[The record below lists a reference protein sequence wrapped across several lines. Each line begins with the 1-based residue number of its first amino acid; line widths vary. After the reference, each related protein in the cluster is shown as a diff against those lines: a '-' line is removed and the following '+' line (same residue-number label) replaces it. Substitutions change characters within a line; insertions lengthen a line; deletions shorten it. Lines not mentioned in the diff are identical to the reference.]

1 MLMELLTKRLVIR
14 RWEEEDYP
22 AFERTLNEVQKTCM
36 GSGRAFFDW
45 IRSQYDAMDIVNGL
59 ISMGIFDK
67 TTGELYGTVGA
78 GRHDDLGEPEIFY
91 NLLPEHRGHGYATQA
106 AKAVTAWAVETYDLP
121 YIIGTAGVDNVP
133 SHRVL
138 ERCGYEF
145 IDVRSLLVHVTGERY
160 DFRYYRYYAKK

>member
-1 MLMELLTKRLVIR
+1 MELSTKRLTIR
-14 RWEEEDYP
+14 LWEEDDYP
-22 AFERTLNEVQKTCM
+22 GFERTLNDVQKTCM

-45 IRSQYDAMDIVNGL
+45 IRSQYGAMDVRNGL
-59 ISMGIFDK
+59 ISMGIFDQ

-78 GRHDDLGEPEIFY
+78 GRHDDLGETEIFY
-91 NLLPEHRGHGYATQA
+91 SLLPEHRGHGYATEA
-106 AKAVTAWAVETYDLP
+106 AKAVTAWAAETYDLP
-121 YIIGTAGVDNVP
+121 YIIGTAGADNVP

-145 IDVRSLLVHVTGERY
+145 VDERSLLVHVTGARY